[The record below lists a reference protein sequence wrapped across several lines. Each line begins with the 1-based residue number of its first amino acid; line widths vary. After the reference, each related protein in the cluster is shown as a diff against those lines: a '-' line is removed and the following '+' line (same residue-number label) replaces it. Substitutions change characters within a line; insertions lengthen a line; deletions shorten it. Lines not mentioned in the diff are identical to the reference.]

1 MYYVNR
7 FYIYCYRFYIFVI
20 IQDRKYNVINTMK
33 SEINKKFGKRIQYLR
48 QQRGLSQEKFAEAID
63 IAATSL
69 SYIETGRGFTT
80 LPTLQKM
87 AVVLNVNISEL
98 FEFSTTK
105 TSEQMYNYIV
115 SRLQLIKKDD
125 NKLKLIYNLLKDVF

>member
-1 MYYVNR
+1 
-7 FYIYCYRFYIFVI
+7 
-20 IQDRKYNVINTMK
+20 MK